1 MHTISWLW
9 APLAFPPPR
18 RSARSEIR
26 WYGFGSGER
35 EGREEEAAAGR
46 GASWWLVP
54 DSPAPCLLPARKGT
68 GFQGFLLSFSVL
80 EYC

>member
-35 EGREEEAAAGR
+35 EGREEEAAAAR
-46 GASWWLVP
+46 GGVVVAG
-54 DSPAPCLLPARKGT
+54 ARFPCALPPPR
-68 GFQGFLLSFSVL
+68 
-80 EYC
+80 